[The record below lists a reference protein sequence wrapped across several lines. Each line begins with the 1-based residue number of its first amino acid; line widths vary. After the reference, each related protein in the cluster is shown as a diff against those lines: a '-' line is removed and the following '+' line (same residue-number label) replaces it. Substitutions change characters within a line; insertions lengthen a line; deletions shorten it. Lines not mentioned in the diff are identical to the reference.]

1 MKKLGLEFFDIEEI
15 LNLQEGD
22 LKELNGKPFLVQ
34 RQDPIKLN
42 NQGLPTRTWVLEGVS
57 RDWKIDITLQANE
70 SELKKLKESDKID

>member
-22 LKELNGKPFLVQ
+22 LKEINGKPFLVQ

-42 NQGLPTRTWVLEGVS
+42 NQGLPTRTWILEGVS
-57 RDWKIDITLQANE
+57 RDWEIDITLKANE
-70 SELKKLKESDKID
+70 SELKKLKKSDKID

>member
-1 MKKLGLEFFDIEEI
+1 MKKLGLEFFNIEEI

-22 LKELNGKPFLVQ
+22 LKEINGKPFLVQ

-57 RDWKIDITLQANE
+57 RDWKIDITLQT
-70 SELKKLKESDKID
+70 SEGEMKKLKESD